1 MLLKDK
7 VAIVTGAASERG
19 IGFAT
24 ARLFAEHGARVAL
37 FDLAQV
43 DPAAYAARVG
53 EDHRGYVCDVAD
65 GDQCRAGA
73 EAVVSEFGRIDV
85 LVNNAGVVYG
95 TPIEEIARA
104 EYDEIMNV
112 NLGGNFQMSQA
123 VIAQMRRQEGG
134 GAIVNVSSIAGRRG
148 GGLFGSAHYSATK
161 AGIFGLTRALARELA
176 GDGIRV
182 NAVAPGTLDN
192 DFSKGAMTDAHKA
205 TIAKSVPLG
214 RLGTGADI
222 AGACLYLAS
231 DLAGYVTGVV
241 LDVNGGLQ
249 IQ

>member
-1 MLLKDK
+1 MLLKNK

-24 ARLFAEHGARVAL
+24 ARLFAEQGARVAL
-37 FDLAQV
+37 LDLAV
-43 DPAAYAARVG
+43 ADPAAFAARVG
-53 EDHRGYVCDVAD
+53 EGHRGYVCDVSD
-65 GDQCRAGA
+65 GDQCRATVA
-73 EAVVSEFGRIDV
+73 AVIGEFGRVDV

-95 TPIEEIARA
+95 TPIEEIAEA
-104 EYDEIMNV
+104 EYEAIMDV
-112 NLGGNFQMSQA
+112 NLGGNFRMSQA
-123 VIAQMRRQEGG
+123 VIPQMRHQGG

-148 GGLFGSAHYSATK
+148 GGLFGSSHYSATK

-192 DFSKGAMTDAHKA
+192 DFTRGAMTDAHKA
-205 TIAKSVPLG
+205 TIARSVPLG
-214 RLGTGADI
+214 RLGTGDDI

>member
-1 MLLKDK
+1 MLLENR
-7 VAIVTGAASERG
+7 VAIITGGASERG

-24 ARLFAEHGARVAL
+24 GRLFAEHGARVAL
-37 FDLAQV
+37 LDLPAT
-43 DPAAYAARVG
+43 DPAGFAARLG
-53 EDHRGYVCDVAD
+53 DAHRGFACDVSEDEA
-65 GDQCRAGA
+65 CRATVA
-73 EAVVSEFGRIDV
+73 AVIAAFGRIDV

-95 TPIEEIARA
+95 TPIEKISRD
-104 EYDEIMNV
+104 EYDEIMSV
-112 NLGGNFQMSQA
+112 NLGGNFRMSQT
-123 VIAQMRRQEGG
+123 VIPQMRRQGG
-134 GAIVNVSSIAGRRG
+134 GVIVNVSSIAGRRG

>member
-1 MLLKDK
+1 MLLRDR

-24 ARLFAEHGARVAL
+24 ARLFAEHGAHVAL
-37 FDLAQV
+37 LDLAAG
-43 DPAAYAARVG
+43 DPAAYAARIG
-53 EDHRGYVCDVAD
+53 PDHRGIVCDVAEEA
-65 GDQCRAGA
+65 QCRAA
-73 EAVVSEFGRIDV
+73 IESVIAEFGRVDV

-95 TPIEEIARA
+95 TPIDDISRA
-104 EYDEIMNV
+104 EYEEIMSV
-112 NLGGNFQMSQA
+112 NLGGNFRMSQA
-123 VIAQMRRQEGG
+123 VIPQMRKQGG

-192 DFSKGAMTDAHKA
+192 DFTKGAMTGSHKA

-231 DLAGYVTGVV
+231 DLASYVTGVV